1 MKKGLYL
8 KLVIDDFELNFFL
21 IEGIK
26 KVFNFWMF
34 IVVLVLNWVLVV
46 VVFLFCIVKY
56 INLLLN
62 GNVMGNI

>member
-26 KVFNFWMF
+26 KVFYFWMF